1 MIGAGTFERYAAALD
16 ANADLLESAVGE
28 LEGELSGVPAASLPD
43 ALAARYASLVMTYGA
58 GAAAVAV
65 DFYASL
71 RELSGAESGYEPSQ
85 ADAQDAALL
94 LWDARSILETA
105 GGDLSRALPS
115 LSGRAVQR
123 AMERADSTLVDN
135 AARDPAHP
143 KWALVPHAGACGWC
157 VMIASNGFMY
167 HTRAK
172 AAKARHANCR
182 CRPVVDFDTENPA
195 LEGYSPKTMRS
206 AYRDCRA
213 AVEDDAKA
221 KWAAMSP
228 EERARY
234 GSKRRGAYD
243 HYLRNRIS
251 AEMSTRDRA
260 WLQTRRARKLDYS
273 LNPMSSYG
281 TLAAPGSWDRSNI
294 VSRGNEWRDLW
305 VHHVLEES
313 GIAAQARGASEIDLV
328 ISGRWWEVKSP
339 DEPKDAPKA
348 GRELSFV
355 ESNVRS
361 AVRQFKSRGMA
372 DEARMILNIKYREC
386 DAFAVES
393 ELRRQMELHRMKES
407 LLILSTGEMK
417 RLTK

>member
-1 MIGAGTFERYAAALD
+1 MIDVKTFERYAAALD
-16 ANADLLESAVGE
+16 ANADLLEAAVGE

-43 ALAARYASLVMTYGA
+43 ALGARYASLVMTYGA

-71 RELSGAESGYEPSQ
+71 RELSGAENGYEPSQ

-105 GGDLSRALPS
+105 GGDLSRALPP

-221 KWAAMSP
+221 KWEAMSS

-234 GSKRRGAYD
+234 GGKRRGSYD

-251 AEMSTRDRA
+251 SEMSKRDRA
-260 WLQTRRARKLDYS
+260 WLQTGQSGTMELGTRAIERHEFSAYRVLAS
-273 LNPMSSYG
+273 HGFSFRVNPV
-281 TLAAPGSWDRSNI
+281 D
-294 VSRGNEWRDLW
+294 EK
-305 VHHVLEES
+305 
-313 GIAAQARGASEIDLV
+313 ARWGGKA
-328 ISGRWWEVKSP
+328 SP
-339 DEPKDAPKA
+339 DVTLSGKRWELKCPDGANPKKTI
-348 GRELSFV
+348 
-355 ESNVRS
+355 
-361 AVRQFKSRGMA
+361 SRN
-372 DEARMILNIKYREC
+372 LNK
-386 DAFAVES
+386 AVE
-393 ELRRQMELHRMKES
+393 QMRNADPPAKSMS
-407 LLILSTGEMK
+407 IILSAMETPLSSSQVEYQVLRKMNEGTIDEIIVIYSEMLVK
-417 RLTK
+417 RYSKT

>member
-1 MIGAGTFERYAAALD
+1 MIDAGTFERYAAALD
-16 ANADLLESAVGE
+16 ANADLLEAAVGE

-43 ALAARYASLVMTYGA
+43 ALGARYASLVMTYGA
-58 GAAAVAV
+58 SAAAVAV

-94 LWDARSILETA
+94 LWDARSILDTA
-105 GGDLSRALPS
+105 GGDLRRALPS

-182 CRPVVDFDTENPA
+182 CRPVVDFDTESPA
-195 LEGYSPKTMRS
+195 LEGYSPKTMRG

-221 KWAAMSP
+221 KWEAMSP
-228 EERARY
+228 EERAKY
-234 GSKRRGAYD
+234 GGKRRGAYD

-260 WLQTRRARKLDYS
+260 WLQTGQSGTMELGTRSIERHEFSAYRVLASHGFSFRVNPVDEKARWGGK
-273 LNPMSSYG
+273 
-281 TLAAPGSWDRSNI
+281 A
-294 VSRGNEWRDLW
+294 
-305 VHHVLEES
+305 
-313 GIAAQARGASEIDLV
+313 
-328 ISGRWWEVKSP
+328 SP
-339 DEPKDAPKA
+339 DVTLSGKRWELKCPAGANPKKTI
-348 GRELSFV
+348 
-355 ESNVRS
+355 
-361 AVRQFKSRGMA
+361 SRN
-372 DEARMILNIKYREC
+372 LNK
-386 DAFAVES
+386 AVE
-393 ELRRQMELHRMKES
+393 QMRNADPPAKSMS
-407 LLILSTGEMK
+407 IILSAMETPLSSSQVEYQVLRKMDEGVIDEIIVVYSEMLVK
-417 RLTK
+417 RYSKA